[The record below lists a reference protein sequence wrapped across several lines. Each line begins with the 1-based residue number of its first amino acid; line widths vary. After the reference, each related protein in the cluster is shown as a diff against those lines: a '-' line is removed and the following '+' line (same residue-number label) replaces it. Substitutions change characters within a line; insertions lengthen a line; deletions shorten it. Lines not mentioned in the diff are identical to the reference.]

1 MRDKVRISFWVR
13 EKINGQGK
21 IWGGGGGGGEQ
32 YFEVVKRNVKKS
44 ENQRGIG
51 DERQSEKAR
60 DMWKEERKEEEVG
73 K

>member
-21 IWGGGGGGGEQ
+21 IWGGEQ
-32 YFEVVKRNVKKS
+32 YFEVVKRNNKKS

>member
-1 MRDKVRISFWVR
+1 MRISFWVR

-21 IWGGGGGGGEQ
+21 IGGGGRGGEQ
-32 YFEVVKRNVKKS
+32 CFEVVKRNIKKS

-60 DMWKEERKEEEVG
+60 DM
-73 K
+73 